1 MRRVNMLGEDLTLK
15 DQMLAG
21 PDKLFPDSSKGWD
34 DVKTV
39 DNMGKYGIKV
49 QHMIG
54 PFDNGYQMSVIKGPH
69 TYGGS
74 QGLWEIAPMDIGKHF
89 IGQALLDWDD
99 DVMGRLTLGE
109 VYTQC
114 KLLEKL

>member
-1 MRRVNMLGEDLTLK
+1 MLGEDLTLK
-15 DQMLAG
+15 EQMLAG
-21 PDKLFPDSSKGWD
+21 PDILFPDSDWKD
-34 DVKTV
+34 EKNV
-39 DNMGKYGIKV
+39 DNDKYGMKV

-74 QGLWEIAPMDIGKHF
+74 KGLWEIAPMDIGRHF